1 MTKAQCYQC
10 RDKQHNLSKATY
22 KKYQGDCENRRLHD
36 ISKRVNCFSVYCGLQ
51 TGKKATVSLLLVI
64 QPNNNLF
71 QTCFEFLDL
80 KNVVKKSVFTLFAIS
95 CASVTTF
102 GGFIFCGE
110 PFDNIH
116 LLFEKIISSG
126 PEIESTAKVFMSF

>member
-51 TGKKATVSLLLVI
+51 TGKKSNSEPSSSHTTKQ
-64 QPNNNLF
+64 QP
-71 QTCFEFLDL
+71 FLDL
-80 KNVVKKSVFTLFAIS
+80 F
-95 CASVTTF
+95 
-102 GGFIFCGE
+102 
-110 PFDNIH
+110 
-116 LLFEKIISSG
+116 
-126 PEIESTAKVFMSF
+126 

>member
-1 MTKAQCYQC
+1 MKIEDFMILASVLTASLFIVDC
-10 RDKQHNLSKATY
+10 KQ
-22 KKYQGDCENRRLHD
+22 E
-36 ISKRVNCFSVYCGLQ
+36 
-51 TGKKATVSLLLVI
+51 KKATVSLLLVI

-71 QTCFEFLDL
+71 WTCFEFLDL
-80 KNVVKKSVFTLFAIS
+80 KNVVQKNVFTLFAIS